1 MEEPAMKRGARVGFV
16 ALGVTLGLVVAL
28 GGCAKGHTTSGGSSS
43 SSSGT
48 SLPTINVSVQKFK
61 YSGFPDT
68 VKANQDFIVNFSNKE
83 AYPMTHE
90 MVMVAVPSGKTQDDI
105 IADAK
110 KLKDKSED
118 NYLHFGEIGEVDTG
132 STHVGVFDLPPGT
145 YVIACWQSGTA
156 PPNAKPEG
164 GPNHLTVGMIHTLT
178 VS

>member
-1 MEEPAMKRGARVGFV
+1 MKRGARVGFV

-28 GGCAKGHTTSGGSSS
+28 GGCAKGHTTTNSS
-43 SSSGT
+43 SSSG
-48 SLPTINVSVQKFK
+48 SAQLPTVNVSVQKFI

-68 VKANQDFIVNFSNKE
+68 VKANQDFLVNFTNKE
-83 AYPMTHE
+83 TYPMTHE
-90 MVMVAVPSGKTQDDI
+90 MVLVAVPSGKTKDDI

-132 STHVGVFDLPPGT
+132 STKVGVFDLPPGT
-145 YVIACWQSGTA
+145 YVIACWQSGTPQGA
-156 PPNAKPEG
+156 AEG
-164 GPNHLTVGMIHTLT
+164 GPNHLTVGMIHQFT